1 MRVSKTHLSKQKS
14 RQRTIHRN
22 SLGEVLK
29 NARLSRGLSQGD
41 VSKTL
46 GYSSPQFIS
55 NIERDLAHPPLTIIS
70 KLVELYN
77 LDSQIV
83 LGIMVS
89 EYTDKVAQALCL
101 IKSKKSS

>member
-1 MRVSKTHLSKQKS
+1 MAQGNTSKQKS
-14 RQRTIHRN
+14 RSKTTPKD

-29 NARLSRGLSQGD
+29 EARVARGLSQGD
-41 VSKTL
+41 VAKTL

-70 KLVELYN
+70 KLVELYQ
-77 LDSQIV
+77 LDSQTV

-89 EYTDKVAQALCL
+89 QYTDKVAHALRL
-101 IKSKKSS
+101 AKSRKSS